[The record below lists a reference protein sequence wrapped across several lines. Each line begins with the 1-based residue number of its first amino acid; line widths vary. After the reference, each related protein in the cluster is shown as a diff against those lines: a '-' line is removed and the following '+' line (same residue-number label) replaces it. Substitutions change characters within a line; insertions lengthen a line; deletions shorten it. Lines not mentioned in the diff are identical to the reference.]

1 MFTSDFSRRSFGL
14 GLAAA
19 ATLGAGGARAQARGS
34 VVTTTYPGGFEEAF
48 RQIVVPGV
56 RRMTGLDLTV
66 TPMLAVDQVAKITA
80 ARANPPFDVVIFDEG
95 PMLASLNQDIIGK
108 FPSAGA
114 RHFADLPA
122 EFRGVDDFGPV
133 VTVQPVGIAYNPKKV
148 AKPTSWND
156 LWKREYKGRVGLTG
170 MQSSLGTAYMCEI
183 AKLHGGG
190 EKNFEPAYA
199 KVKELL
205 PNLGALAPSPGAL
218 AALFQQGEV
227 DIAPNYYN
235 AVMILKSKGVDIE
248 FAVPTTGSVAVR
260 TSLHIVK
267 NARNVEGAA
276 AYIDAMLSP
285 DIQGPLME
293 KPWYFVATSNKVSFP
308 AEMHPIFG
316 TNVTEMMK
324 RSVVLD
330 WAEINKTRPQLI
342 ERFNREVKI

>member
-1 MFTSDFSRRSFGL
+1 MNDMRLTRRALGL
-14 GLAAA
+14 GGSAAA
-19 ATLGAGGARAQARGS
+19 FAASLPSHAQSGGA

-48 RQIVVPGV
+48 RQIVVPTVKRLAGI
-56 RRMTGLDLTV
+56 DLTV

-108 FPSAGA
+108 FPAEKA
-114 RHFADLPA
+114 KNMADLPPA
-122 EFRGVDDFGPV
+122 FRGVDNFGPV

-148 AKPTSWND
+148 PKPTSWND

-170 MQSSLGTAYMCEI
+170 MQSSLGTAYMCEV

-190 EKNFEPAYA
+190 EKNFEPAFA

-218 AALFQQGEV
+218 ATLFQQGEV

-235 AVMILKSKGVDIE
+235 AVMILKAKGVDIE

-267 NARNVEGAA
+267 NAKNVDGAV
-276 AYIDAMLSP
+276 AYIDAMLS
-285 DIQGPLME
+285 DAIQGPLMD
-293 KPWYFVATSNKVSFP
+293 KPWYFVATSNKVKFP
-308 AEMHPIFG
+308 AELHPIFG
-316 TNVTEMMK
+316 ANVTEMMN

-342 ERFNREVKI
+342 ERFNREVKL